1 MNKKLIYKHYQ
12 NSTHSME
19 HNHILILNKVYRKKR
34 CEHIAGNGS
43 EWCNYSAFIVYNLY
57 FLYYKYPKHI

>member
-1 MNKKLIYKHYQ
+1 
-12 NSTHSME
+12 ME
-19 HNHILILNKVYRKKR
+19 HIHILILNKVKREKKR

-43 EWCNYSAFIVYNLY
+43 EWCNYSVFIAYNPY